1 MDTIRP
7 DNSEAIIEMC
17 LKLEKFL
24 DENGLICRRHDVY
37 KDDWYIFRLSDK
49 KDINKKHYM
58 SFLFIHISTI
68 RAYE

>member
-24 DENGLICRRHDVY
+24 DENGL
-37 KDDWYIFRLSDK
+37 
-49 KDINKKHYM
+49 
-58 SFLFIHISTI
+58 
-68 RAYE
+68 